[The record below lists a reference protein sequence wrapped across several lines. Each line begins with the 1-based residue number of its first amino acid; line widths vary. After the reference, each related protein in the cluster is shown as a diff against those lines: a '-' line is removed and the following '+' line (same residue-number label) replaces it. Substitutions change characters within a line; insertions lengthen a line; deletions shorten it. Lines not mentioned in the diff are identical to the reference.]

1 MRQFQVM
8 VLATTMLVTTG
19 LVGCQEGGRDAAV
32 VGSRADQLP
41 TGSVVRFIAVGD
53 TGSGSDGQY
62 AVGEAMAQVCA
73 ERGCDFALGLGDNIY
88 ESGTESA
95 LDPQFEEKFE
105 IPFAPANIPF
115 YMVLGNHDNSEF
127 FGGDGAGNARGDTQV
142 DYHYR
147 DVDHPEQPRLTQRWK
162 MPARY
167 YKFQAGL
174 RDGQP
179 LVEFF
184 GIDSSQ
190 PAGGFPDSDEN
201 FSYNTYGLA
210 QLNWLKQGLEQS
222 SAQWKMVFAHHPYVS
237 NGTHGNA
244 GNYDGVPGPLLPVL
258 AGQRYKDFLE
268 EAMCDR
274 ADYFFNGHDHDL
286 QWLKPQPSCGRT
298 GFITSGAGSKVRSLV
313 NRNSNPV
320 HYQAGDVYGFFW
332 MEVDGDSLRGEV
344 YEVDPASETLGI
356 RDAEGK
362 LQPSFSLREGQREPV
377 GLVPPQRF
385 SGVPFLGIPTEPG
398 PDAGRDYSLQA
409 GPLDAVQSSFANSL
423 QTLATG
429 LPGDGSAQAL
439 LHLSRATELLLD
451 APDVLVRGLQRVVTT
466 GNPDTGR
473 AGAALATQ
481 AMLAAIAELEAAA
494 PSLVAVSPRY
504 SELPQLFARYRQGLL
519 ATTSADSGGLAR
531 AIAPVIQLV
540 RNIENIVDAIEEE
553 TDPIP
558 VLDPALAMVSQLLLD
573 VTEVLAATAEPNT
586 SALSQELASTVD
598 NLLRNLL
605 LRVIPVEQAAPAEVT
620 QALGLVPSF
629 LGSVLL
635 VVLQE
640 PTYLLDP
647 LLLPIIEPVDGL
659 LGAVL
664 GVILPPA

>member
-1 MRQFQVM
+1 MRYFQAF
-8 VLATTMLVTTG
+8 VLASSTLIAMG
-19 LVGCQEGGRDAAV
+19 LVGCQEGGRVDALADNR
-32 VGSRADQLP
+32 SDQLP
-41 TGSVVRFIAVGD
+41 SGSVVRFIAVGD

-88 ESGTESA
+88 ESGTGSA

-105 IPFAPANIPF
+105 VPFAPVNIPF

-147 DVDHPEQPRLTQRWK
+147 DIDHPDQPRLTQRWK

-167 YKFQAGL
+167 YNFQAGMEN
-174 RDGQP
+174 GQP

-190 PAGGFPDSDEN
+190 PAGGFPDSDQN
-201 FSYNTYGLA
+201 FSYNNYGLA
-210 QLNWLKQGLEQS
+210 QLDWLKQGLEQS
-222 SAQWKMVFAHHPYVS
+222 TAQWKLVFAHHPYVS
-237 NGTHGNA
+237 NGSHGNA
-244 GNYDGVPGPLLPVL
+244 GNYDGIPGPLLPVL

-274 ADYFFNGHDHDL
+274 ADYFLNGHDHDL

-313 NRNSNPV
+313 NRNSNPA

-332 MEVDGDSLRGEV
+332 LEIDGDSLRGEV
-344 YEVDPASETLGI
+344 YEVDPALQSLGI
-356 RDAEGK
+356 RDPQGALK
-362 LQPSFSLREGQREPV
+362 PSFSLREGQREPV
-377 GLVPPQRF
+377 GLAHSQRF
-385 SGVPFLGIPTEPG
+385 SAVPFLGIPSQPG

-409 GPLDAVQSSFANSL
+409 GPLDAVQSTFADSL
-423 QTLATG
+423 QTLASA

-451 APDVLVRGLQRVVTT
+451 APDALIHGLQRVVTT
-466 GNPDTGR
+466 ANPDTGR

-494 PSLVAVSPRY
+494 PLLAAVSPRY
-504 SELPQLFARYRQGLL
+504 ADLPQLFSRYRQGLL
-519 ATTSADSGGLAR
+519 ATTSSQTGGLAR

-573 VTEVLAATAEPNT
+573 VTDVLAATAATNT
-586 SALSQELASTVD
+586 SALSQELAATVD
-598 NLLRNLL
+598 NLLRHLL

-635 VVLQE
+635 LVLQE
-640 PTYLLDP
+640 PSYLLDP
-647 LLLPIIEPVDGL
+647 LLLPILEPVNGL
-659 LGAVL
+659 LDAVL